1 MAINE
6 EVYGAP
12 STWQDSFYTG
22 GSTAEW
28 AVNLHGRKPKVPNWN
43 ITHPDWFY
51 AASQLRSGV
60 DDGKI
65 IERQP
70 IDNSIAAVGQG
81 GSSAFRRFVV
91 FARQQREG
99 EEAGV
104 IRAIGDAYTGRSY
117 NDNNVV
123 NMFWFEANNPTSYA
137 VYGNGAFSTGVIP
150 ILGSVQSLDQRIWSP
165 SGTNSQGTDKQN
177 GNYYI
182 APFLSYGTRTF
193 CLQIMVYVL
202 NSVYNP
208 DFEVGSAPPEGTWR
222 TLDSWKNNY
231 SDYPITMCYFRIRT
245 LSAYNSNTGIM
256 GYYAPNYSSTEYRK
270 VCAGILDE
278 IKFHFDDGTTL
289 SNLTDY
295 ALFGDTSNS
304 NLGIYL
310 FTHHR
315 NVYTWT
321 NTLQHIVL
329 MNEYAATSIKSNGNV
344 MVPYIPYDDEVYE
357 YIMRACACFGLPFTP
372 AKSTGVDAGNCQFN
386 EDFTDVDLCLPI
398 IDDNG
403 IAQGDYTRG
412 TANLNNDYIDL
423 ADIRDKGYD
432 PGSGTDRNTYS
443 SQTYFNP
450 VLNLTSMCK
459 RYVLNDAAVE
469 QLCRDLWKIS
479 DDLIHTDPN
488 EDFKDYDQLMLDNF
502 LVNSPIDVIVSLDK
516 YPISDIPTGTT
527 SEPIKYGKATGAA
540 LGKPLTVNTIFFNF
554 SGVDIYPKFGRS
566 FLDYSPYT
574 TYELYIP
581 FCGVIQIDAGD
592 IMDHTLSVQMV
603 MDLSTGAV
611 TAYVMADNLCI
622 ETANGM
628 AALNIPVSGIDS
640 ITLNAQINNALINA
654 KSAQM
659 QARSTGTLTGR
670 IGGGLK
676 SVKESLNPKT
686 ATMQKATDTWAAN
699 LADYE
704 LTHQQL
710 NPHKIGS
717 ASAACSWS
725 LELTCRLMIYYPEG
739 DAIDSSGGVSPSSP
753 KLADLTLYGHT
764 TGFSC
769 ISSGAVSNYH
779 GFTVGNIDTSSISG
793 ATEQERDMIK
803 SLFARG
809 VYLP

>member
-1 MAINE
+1 MNINTD
-6 EVYGAP
+6 VYG
-12 STWQDSFYTG
+12 D
-22 GSTAEW
+22 
-28 AVNLHGRKPKVPNWN
+28 
-43 ITHPDWFY
+43 
-51 AASQLRSGV
+51 AASWYYSPAFNSTLTTFFNNNEALLNAFKASPPKTVNFGGTDNSEKGMLSRGISENKTPANV
-60 DDGKI
+60 A
-65 IERQP
+65 
-70 IDNSIAAVGQG
+70 IDNSIVAIGQDPAVSPFGKMKCVQFVSRSGWTPTRTITEIEKTAPINVFFATWQG
-81 GSSAFRRFVV
+81 TSSYYDNMTAWAFRVDSN
-91 FARQQREG
+91 ANSIW
-99 EEAGV
+99 APNSN
-104 IRAIGDAYTGRSY
+104 AT
-117 NDNNVV
+117 
-123 NMFWFEANNPTSYA
+123 NNPNMRVFPLASY
-137 VYGNGAFSTGVIP
+137 GAKSLLLTPMVFSTANDIG
-150 ILGSVQSLDQRIWSP
+150 GA
-165 SGTNSQGTDKQN
+165 QN
-177 GNYYI
+177 GN
-182 APFLSYGTRTF
+182 
-193 CLQIMVYVL
+193 
-202 NSVYNP
+202 
-208 DFEVGSAPPEGTWR
+208 WR
-222 TLDSWKNNY
+222 TLNAWRDNYSNEYAYAIALKVQVVNSITASTIGYGSTGFSTTQRITAALWDSIGDNDNTHIDYCFTYDTITAMGNMLFLMKYFGYNAPVVQNQITTHWQGYFPNVDLFDHCEFKQTWSLTTSAVEIVRWGYKIGYSDNNY
-231 SDYPITMCYFRIRT
+231 
-245 LSAYNSNTGIM
+245 NVIM
-256 GYYAPNYSSTEYRK
+256 KWA
-270 VCAGILDE
+270 
-278 IKFHFDDGTTL
+278 
-289 SNLTDY
+289 
-295 ALFGDTSNS
+295 ALFG
-304 NLGIYL
+304 
-310 FTHHR
+310 
-315 NVYTWT
+315 
-321 NTLQHIVL
+321 
-329 MNEYAATSIKSNGNV
+329 A
-344 MVPYIPYDDEVYE
+344 
-357 YIMRACACFGLPFTP
+357 PFTP
-372 AKSTGVDAGNCQFN
+372 TGKTSFGTMFN
-386 EDFTDVDLCLPI
+386 DSDLYFPI

-403 IAQGDYTRG
+403 IAHGEYTHG
-412 TANLNNDYIDL
+412 VGNLTNPFNDL
-423 ADIRDKGYD
+423 NTTRDTGYD
-432 PGSGTDRNTYS
+432 PTAEVDPNTYS

-450 VLNLTSMCK
+450 VLNLSSMCK

-527 SEPIKYGKATGAA
+527 AEPIKYGKASGAA

-554 SGVDIYPKFGRS
+554 AGVDIYPKFGRS

-622 ETANGM
+622 ETANGS

-640 ITLNAQINNALINA
+640 ITLNAQINNALISA

-670 IGGGLK
+670 IAGGLK

-739 DAIDSSGGVSPSSP
+739 DAIDSSGGVSQTSP